1 MKKNILIVID
11 AQNDF
16 ISMSLA
22 NPVAQERVP
31 NIIKRIENFENGII
45 ITTQDTHDANYM
57 ETPEG
62 KALPV
67 EHCIKNSEGWKI
79 EKEIVY
85 AINKKIEERNDV
97 STINVQKPTFG
108 SVELANIVNNLV
120 RSSNEEINIEVC
132 GFCTDICVVSNVLMI
147 KAMLYDLNNLN
158 ISVIEDCCAGVTN
171 ETHFAAC
178 VTMKSCQINII

>member
-85 AINKKIEERNDV
+85 AIKKLKKE
-97 STINVQKPTFG
+97 
-108 SVELANIVNNLV
+108 
-120 RSSNEEINIEVC
+120 
-132 GFCTDICVVSNVLMI
+132 M
-147 KAMLYDLNNLN
+147 M
-158 ISVIEDCCAGVTN
+158 
-171 ETHFAAC
+171 
-178 VTMKSCQINII
+178 